1 MVQKGIVVQMLM
13 PKTVELRVAIGVQM
27 LLNERMRGI
36 FDEDKGRSSSDRNI
50 IVLLGYDGFFTLTH
64 VVTK

>member
-50 IVLLGYDGFFTLTH
+50 IVLLGYDGFFTLTY

>member
-13 PKTVELRVAIGVQM
+13 PKTVEQRVAIGVQM

-50 IVLLGYDGFFTLTH
+50 IVLLGYDGFFTLTY

>member
-50 IVLLGYDGFFTLTH
+50 IVLLGYDGLFTLTH